1 MSADERDLDHDPSS
15 APRRPRRRPLRR
27 RLRVGAAVLSVMGL
41 VLLGTGLAGAAGAPI
56 ATVFDQYY
64 APTNGLFSVGAPGV
78 LGNDSGGDAAL
89 SATLVNQAQFGTVA
103 LSPDG
108 SFTYTPGPNW
118 GVSAINDSFSYT
130 ATDGT
135 TTSSATTVQI
145 HGPSTWA
152 DAELTGSAPATAA
165 LDELFDSTFTL
176 TNHGP
181 SAFTAG
187 QWQVLVA
194 GALVVSA
201 RRPSGLV
208 LHAGGVDH
216 VLLRAGGRPGV
227 GRQRHLRGPQG
238 RTPRA
243 QHRATTWSTWRP
255 SAPPSRPTPSSAG
268 STRVATLLT
277 GPAGTTTTSSTSTTS
292 TSTTSTSP
300 PPPRRRRPRPR
311 RPPPTTV
318 DHGGPHDHRDHAGP
332 DGVDHHGGAG
342 GARSGEDAA
351 AGGEPDRSAA
361 LHGLGHPGRHP
372 RRCRPDRG
380 RPGPRPGEPQPHHR
394 LNRHATAQVMSK
406 R

>member
-1 MSADERDLDHDPSS
+1 MSDDERDLDHDPSS
-15 APRRPRRRPLRR
+15 EPRRGRRRPLRR

-41 VLLGTGLAGAAGAPI
+41 VVLGTGLAGAAGAPI

-89 SATLVNQAQFGTVA
+89 SAALANQAQFGTVA

-152 DAELTGSAPATAA
+152 DAELTGSAPASAA

-181 SAFTAG
+181 SAFTSG
-187 QWQVLVA
+187 QWQVSVA
-194 GALVVSA
+194 GALAVSLDG
-201 RRPSGLV
+201 PPGMVLLPGVLV
-208 LHAGGVDH
+208 HG
-216 VLLRAGGRPGV
+216 LLRAGGWPGL
-227 GRQRHLRGPQG
+227 GSQRDLRGPQG

-243 QHRATTWSTWRP
+243 QHRVRP
-255 SAPPSRPTPSSAG
+255 GRPGLLRRHPPDRPLHHRQLVPG
-268 STRVATLLT
+268 
-277 GPAGTTTTSSTSTTS
+277 GQPAD
-292 TSTTSTSP
+292 
-300 PPPRRRRPRPR
+300 RAHRHNDHVEHLHHLD
-311 RPPPTTV
+311 V
-318 DHGGPHDHRDHAGP
+318 DHLHLDDLDIDHVDDDGPHHLDHRSPHDHRDHAGA
-332 DGVDHHGGAG
+332 DGVDHHRGPLVLG
-342 GARSGEDAA
+342 SDEDAA
-351 AGGEPDRSAA
+351 LAVSPTGALPYTGSDTRGVILVGAA
-361 LHGLGHPGRHP
+361 MIVVGLGLALASRSRITG
-372 RRCRPDRG
+372 
-380 RPGPRPGEPQPHHR
+380 
-394 LNRHATAQVMSK
+394 
-406 R
+406 

>member
-1 MSADERDLDHDPSS
+1 
-15 APRRPRRRPLRR
+15 
-27 RLRVGAAVLSVMGL
+27 MGL

-64 APTNGLFSVGAPGV
+64 APTNGLFSVSASGV

-135 TTSSATTVQI
+135 TTSSTTSVQI

-176 TNHGP
+176 INHGP

-187 QWQVLVA
+187 QWQVMVA
-194 GALVVSA
+194 GALILSVDGPPGWSCTPAASTTSCYV
-201 RRPSGLV
+201 P
-208 LHAGGVDH
+208 AGGLASGASVTFVVH
-216 VLLRAGGRPGV
+216 KV
-227 GRQRHLRGPQG
+227 
-238 RTPRA
+238 
-243 QHRATTWSTWRP
+243 
-255 SAPPSRPTPSSAG
+255 APPGPNTGYDMVDLAIFGATLPTDPFVPG

-292 TSTTSTSP
+292 TSTTSTSTTSTSTTSTTTA
-300 PPPRRRRPRPR
+300 
-311 RPPPTTV
+311 PTTSTTV
-318 DHGGPHDHRDHAGP
+318 VAPTTTVTTPVPTGSTTTAAPA
-332 DGVDHHGGAG
+332 VLGAD
-342 GARSGEDAA
+342 EDATA
-351 AGGEPDRSAA
+351 AAAVSPAGALPYTGSDTRGVTLAGAA
-361 LHGLGHPGRHP
+361 LIVVGLGLALASRSRIAG
-372 RRCRPDRG
+372 
-380 RPGPRPGEPQPHHR
+380 
-394 LNRHATAQVMSK
+394 
-406 R
+406 